1 MAMNKRMVLENLR
14 AYYRQLKGTTEYL
27 VKAVDGVNLEIYEGD
42 ILGLVGESGCGKSTL
57 AKTMMM
63 DLTPPL
69 QYMGGKLQIISR
81 DGAVFDITQF
91 KSKDQVKRTL
101 WGKHIA
107 YVPQDALNALMPTI
121 KIKKIA
127 YDVLRSNES
136 GITFQEAV
144 KKAKERLTELDL
156 PDYVTE
162 LYPFQLSGGMRQRAV
177 LAMATL
183 LNPEILIV
191 DEPTSALDVTT
202 QKIVLK
208 SLLKLRKL
216 ELVDSIV
223 FITHDISTV
232 RQIANRIAV
241 MYAGKIVEVGPTESI
256 IKDPLHPYTK
266 ALIESVA
273 SIEPEGREK
282 GISYIPGQPPNLIN
296 PPTGCRF
303 HPRCPYAMEI
313 CRKEEPE
320 LVKINE
326 SLVACW
332 LYKGGRENV

>member
-1 MAMNKRMVLENLR
+1 MAERMILEDLR

-69 QYMGGKLQIISR
+69 QYMGGRLELISR
-81 DGAVFDITQF
+81 DGERFSITQF
-91 KSKDQVKRTL
+91 KNKDEVKRTL

-121 KIKKIA
+121 RIKKIA
-127 YDVLRSNES
+127 YDILRSNDKN
-136 GITFQEAV
+136 IDFQEAV
-144 KKAKERLTELDL
+144 KLAKERLVELDL

-183 LNPEILIV
+183 LNPEVLIV

-216 ELVDSIV
+216 GLVDSIV
-223 FITHDISTV
+223 FITHDIATV

-241 MYAGKIVEVGPTESI
+241 MYAGRIAEVGPTESI
-256 IKDPLHPYTK
+256 IKNPLHPYTK
-266 ALIESVA
+266 GLIESVA
-273 SIEPEGREK
+273 SIEPEAREK

-296 PPTGCRF
+296 PPSGCRF
-303 HPRCPYAMEI
+303 HPRCPHAKEI
-313 CRKEEPE
+313 CKKEVPRP
-320 LVKINE
+320 VKVGE
-326 SLVACW
+326 TQVACW
-332 LYKGGRENV
+332 LYSGGEKDV

>member
-1 MAMNKRMVLENLR
+1 MEKRMILENLK
-14 AYYRQLKGTTEYL
+14 AYYRQLKGTTEYF
-27 VKAVDGVNLEIYEGD
+27 VKAVDGVSLEIYEGD

-69 QYMGGKLQIISR
+69 QYMGGRLEIISR
-81 DGAVFDITQF
+81 DGKSFEISQF
-91 KSKDQVKRTL
+91 KNRDEVKRKL

-127 YDVLRSNES
+127 YDVLRSHDKNIS
-136 GITFQEAV
+136 FQKAV
-144 KKAKERLTELDL
+144 EIAKERLIELDL
-156 PDYVTE
+156 PDYVVE

-208 SLLKLRKL
+208 SLIKLRKL
-216 ELVDSIV
+216 GFVDSIV

-256 IKDPLHPYTK
+256 IREPLHPYTQG
-266 ALIESVA
+266 LINSVA

-282 GISYIPGQPPNLIN
+282 GLSYIPGQPPNLMD
-296 PPTGCRF
+296 PPSGCRF

-313 CRKEEPE
+313 CRKEEPK
-320 LVKINE
+320 LLKVGE
-326 SLVACW
+326 SQVACW
-332 LYKGGRENV
+332 LYQEGGENV